1 MECKNCQE
9 GNVLIQHTVT
19 VSREMAMDA
28 GDLSLE
34 GAAWDWGSQWV
45 GCDCCQGEWQ
55 DCPACNAEAQ
65 SNKVLH
71 SDAAPLSAPDDT
83 TGAFDDSIIGSLP

>member
-9 GNVLIQHTVT
+9 GNVFIQHTVT
-19 VSREMAMDA
+19 VSRDMAMDA

-34 GAAWDWGSQWV
+34 GAAWDWGSEWI

-65 SNKVLH
+65 SNTVLQSDKSH
-71 SDAAPLSAPDDT
+71 SPDSEV
-83 TGAFDDSIIGSLP
+83 DSSEKAIPF